1 MQTRLYSTMVSK
13 SQKAFRIDWKGS
25 KFLWGFTVALSM
37 VMVMLLLSL
46 FIFIRTNRN
55 IMDEN
60 DTHQYY
66 ELSSM
71 QSLIRDNLSRLESQL
86 ILLSKT
92 PSLLR
97 YLEGYSEEEESLQYL
112 FAGVIEHGNMS
123 LQPTLD
129 QVRLMDVEGMER
141 IRVNLDD
148 SGKALITTKEDLQ
161 FKGNRYYIENA
172 RTLPPD
178 KIYISP
184 LDLNVEQ
191 GQVEIPHKP
200 MIRAT
205 CPIRNQQGVLLG
217 FLVLNQAYQNVF
229 DQLDS
234 MNIHHG
240 DRWYL
245 LNEEGFYLKGPQKEK
260 EFGFMREESSETGFF
275 SDSPDLWTQFHN
287 RSEVKAKTDEGVF
300 YSQNFD
306 PIEGTSFHFSEHRRW
321 YLIMHVSMENI
332 KQDRILLTRALFIGN
347 LILIPLL
354 AYLGWSLGVSRFRN
368 RRYIATLQ
376 RMATHDDRTGLFNHQ
391 GAREQL
397 DLLIQLC
404 QRNNQSLS
412 VAFLDVNGLKKVN
425 DTLGHKM
432 GDKLIV
438 AMSQSIKE
446 VIRGSD
452 VAARIGGDEF
462 LIVFPEMEKTYVET
476 VMERIQ
482 ENFHNKGHDLL
493 GSHCSFSWGISQW
506 EKGKDSSESIISRA
520 DKKMYHMK
528 KSIK

>member
-1 MQTRLYSTMVSK
+1 MVSDSIK
-13 SQKAFRIDWKGS
+13 TFRIDWKGS
-25 KFLWGFTVALSM
+25 KFLWGFTVAASM

-46 FIFIRTNRN
+46 FIFVRINRN
-55 IMDEN
+55 IMSDN

-71 QSLIRDNLSRLESQL
+71 QSYIRDNLSRLESQV

-97 YLEGYSEEEESLQYL
+97 YLEGNKEEEESLKYL
-112 FAGVIEHGNMS
+112 FSEVIEHSNIS

-129 QVRLMDVEGMER
+129 QVRLLDIEGMER
-141 IRVNLDD
+141 IRVDLNDEN
-148 SGKALITTKEDLQ
+148 KAFVTANEDLQ

-172 RTLPPD
+172 RTLPPG

-191 GQVEIPHKP
+191 CKVEVPHKP
-200 MIRAT
+200 MVRAT
-205 CPIRNQQGVLLG
+205 CPIRNHQGIHIG
-217 FLVLNQAYQNVF
+217 FLVLNQAYQSVF
-229 DQLDS
+229 DKLDT
-234 MNIHHG
+234 MNIHPG
-240 DRWYL
+240 DQWYL
-245 LNEEGFYLKGPQKEK
+245 LNEEGYYLKGPQKNK
-260 EFGFMREESSETGFF
+260 EFGFMWEELKNTGFF
-275 SDSPDLWTQFHN
+275 SDFPDLWRQFQQQKET
-287 RSEVKAKTDEGVF
+287 RVLTDEGVF
-300 YSQNFD
+300 YCQNFD
-306 PIEGTSFHFSEHRRW
+306 PIVGTSFNFSEYHQW
-321 YLIMHVSMENI
+321 YIVMHVSMENLR
-332 KQDRILLTRALFIGN
+332 KERGLLTRALFIAN

-368 RRYIATLQ
+368 RRYISTLQ

-404 QRNNQSLS
+404 QRNKQPLS

-446 VIRGSD
+446 VIRRSD

-462 LIVFPEMEKTYVET
+462 LIVFPEMEITHVET
-476 VMERIQ
+476 IIERIQ
-482 ENFHNKGHDLL
+482 ENFHDKGHDLL
-493 GSHCSFSWGISQW
+493 SSHCSFSWGISQW
-506 EKGKDSSESIISRA
+506 KEGKDSSESIISRA